1 METALKDKQNKI
13 ESLYHEIEVHKSQ
26 IAELR
31 EHNKGIFSTIDKK
44 VTGEQMRL
52 IEQDKRIQELQQEL
66 ALVKYH
72 NSNLELGNQDQIS
85 ILRQE
90 HLGQM
95 TEHLLR
101 NQNLTREVED
111 KDTLIQKLNTLN
123 ETLKQQ
129 KDILEQNLAD
139 EKAKSAKMLDKLQ
152 YSKGELENAVK
163 VIDKLKSDLK
173 QAKTDKKTLASKN
186 KSKSN
191 VIMQQESQLQQ
202 KQE

>member
-1 METALKDKQNKI
+1 
-13 ESLYHEIEVHKSQ
+13 
-26 IAELR
+26 
-31 EHNKGIFSTIDKK
+31 
-44 VTGEQMRL
+44 
-52 IEQDKRIQELQQEL
+52 
-66 ALVKYH
+66 
-72 NSNLELGNQDQIS
+72 
-85 ILRQE
+85 
-90 HLGQM
+90 M

-173 QAKTDKKTLASKN
+173 QAKTDKKTLSSKN

-191 VIMQQESQLQQ
+191 VIM
-202 KQE
+202 